1 MARADRRTQLV
12 DTAEQVFVE
21 HGFAT
26 ASMEDVADAAGVTKP
41 VIYDHFGSK
50 DGLLAAVVARLGD
63 QMLEQTTAAAAAVTS
78 PEDALREGLTSYFR
92 FVDRHAGAWSL
103 LLREVAPGTLAA
115 DEADRVRGAQV
126 EMIAALIGLHLPA
139 HDADRAL
146 VYAHVVSGASERL
159 AAVRLTG
166 KKVSAQRAAALLM
179 DVMWSGFAQLQALAD
194 QEQAEQGKSA

>member
-1 MARADRRTQLV
+1 MARADRRSQLV

-21 HGFAT
+21 QGFAP
-26 ASMEDVADAAGVTKP
+26 ASMEDVAEAAGVTKP
-41 VIYDHFGSK
+41 VLYDHFGSK

-63 QMLEQTTAAAAAVTS
+63 QMLEQTVAAAGSVST

-103 LLREVAPGTLAA
+103 LLREVAPGTLASA
-115 DEADRVRGAQV
+115 EAERVRSAQV
-126 EMIAALIGLHLPA
+126 DMIAALIAIHLPS
-139 HDADRAL
+139 HEADRAL

-166 KKVSAQRAAALLM
+166 KKVSPQRAAALLM
-179 DVMWSGFAQLQALAD
+179 DVMWSGFAQLQA
-194 QEQAEQGKSA
+194 QAEQEQSA